1 MQQQEGG
8 AANKDT
14 KKALAKALK
23 KKEKAEK
30 KAQENYQRE
39 VRKAREE
46 QRMEEERKRDEER
59 AKKRQEE
66 EEKARVL
73 EEERLRQEEEEYK
86 KWEQFITVE
95 DEGIGAKEDI
105 FENPQ
110 RLDNFIQYLT
120 SHKKVL
126 ETVSRLEE
134 ENRLTVIVDDR
145 GKLIVIT
152 EEELQSVTDLIKKNG
167 RISLNKLTKLCGFIR
182 MQGSEELHPS
192 LHNYKPITTAVMLS
206 RESLFTASS
215 TIR

>member
-1 MQQQEGG
+1 M
-8 AANKDT
+8 
-14 KKALAKALK
+14 AKALK

-66 EEKARVL
+66 EEKAREL

-105 FENPQ
+105 FEDPQ

-120 SHKKVL
+120 SHKVCVIDDVAA
-126 ETVSRLEE
+126 EFG
-134 ENRLTVIVDDR
+134 LTSEVI
-145 GKLIVIT
+145 
-152 EEELQSVTDLIKKNG
+152 QSVEYDK
-167 RISLNKLTKLCGFIR
+167 
-182 MQGSEELHPS
+182 
-192 LHNYKPITTAVMLS
+192 
-206 RESLFTASS
+206 
-215 TIR
+215 